1 MRLERDSECVLS
13 REICGRDGVVSKLF
27 LKSTRCVSWFE
38 SERLVNAKAEVKMS
52 VMELCN
58 SDRDNS
64 VAVELNARDTG
75 RLGIDT
81 ESFAL

>member
-1 MRLERDSECVLS
+1 MKARDVCL
-13 REICGRDGVVSKLF
+13 I
-27 LKSTRCVSWFE
+27 FE

-58 SDRDNS
+58 SDRGS
-64 VAVELNARDTG
+64 VAIELNAREG